1 MKTYRSDTPCTSRHG
16 NAPVGLV
23 HPTLASYNRSV
34 ARGWES
40 KSVEEQIKDHQAES
54 ETPGKNRPSRLEFER
69 NSRRES
75 IRLARS
81 RTSTELLS
89 THDDRYRA
97 LLERSLAH
105 LDSELAKL
113 G

>member
-1 MKTYRSDTPCTSRHG
+1 M
-16 NAPVGLV
+16 
-23 HPTLASYNRSV
+23 

-40 KSVEEQIKDHQAES
+40 KSVEEQVNNRQAES
-54 ETPGKNRPSRLEFER
+54 ETPVEKKKPSRIEIER
-69 NSRRES
+69 KAKRES
-75 IRLARS
+75 IRLART
-81 RTSTELLS
+81 RTSRELQS

-97 LLERSLAH
+97 LLERTLAH

>member
-1 MKTYRSDTPCTSRHG
+1 M
-16 NAPVGLV
+16 
-23 HPTLASYNRSV
+23 

-40 KSVEEQIKDHQAES
+40 KSVEEQINSRQAES
-54 ETPGKNRPSRLEFER
+54 ETSDKKKPGRLEIEQ
-69 NSRRES
+69 NSKRES

-81 RTSTELLS
+81 RTTKDLQSTQ
-89 THDDRYRA
+89 DKRYRA
-97 LLERSLAH
+97 LLERTLAH

>member
-1 MKTYRSDTPCTSRHG
+1 
-16 NAPVGLV
+16 
-23 HPTLASYNRSV
+23 V

-40 KSVEEQIKDHQAES
+40 KSVEDQVNNREAES
-54 ETPGKNRPSRLEFER
+54 ETPEKKTPNRLEIER
-69 NSRRES
+69 NSKRES
-75 IRLARS
+75 IRLARTRAS
-81 RTSTELLS
+81 RDLQS

-97 LLERSLAH
+97 LLERTLAH

>member
-1 MKTYRSDTPCTSRHG
+1 M
-16 NAPVGLV
+16 GLV
-23 HPTLASYNRSV
+23 HPTLARYNRNV

-40 KSVEEQIKDHQAES
+40 KSVEEQIENRQAES
-54 ETPGKNRPSRLEFER
+54 ETPGKKIPSRLELER
-69 NSRRES
+69 NSKRES

-81 RTSTELLS
+81 RTSRELLS

-97 LLERSLAH
+97 LLQRTLAH